1 MDEAAAPELA
11 RIGDTEMK
19 KSDRARLQS
28 WSWTDGRTAARAQP
42 LVLPKPSVCEEWSWI
57 TETNSTPLINRMR
70 AAGPIPK
77 NSI

>member
-1 MDEAAAPELA
+1 MDEAPAPELA

-28 WSWTDGRTAARAQP
+28 WSWTDGRTAARAP
-42 LVLPKPSVCEEWSWI
+42 AMPSVCEEWSWI
-57 TETNSTPLINRMR
+57 TETNSTPLINQML

-77 NSI
+77 NSF